1 MSKPAAKAGSPK
13 TNSARTNSPKSGSR
27 SLSREYA
34 LRALYSHL
42 LTGNDPVIVAA
53 NVREDVD
60 FAKAN
65 AGYFEALFQGALK
78 ETADLEIKLTPH
90 LDRAF
95 NELSPIERG
104 ILLIGAHELAN
115 CPDVPYRVAINEAV
129 ELAKKYGGTDG
140 HKFVNGVLD
149 KLARTLRTEECKN

>member
-1 MSKPAAKAGSPK
+1 MSKPAAKAG
-13 TNSARTNSPKSGSR
+13 ARAGATRTGSR

-34 LRALYSHL
+34 LRALYSQL
-42 LTGNDPVIVAA
+42 LTNDDPVIIAA

-65 AGYFEALFQGALK
+65 AAYFEALFHGVLK
-78 ETADLEIKLTPH
+78 EITDLEIKLTPH

-95 NELSPIERG
+95 AELSPIERG
-104 ILLIGAHELAN
+104 ILLIGAHELVN
-115 CPDVPYRVAINEAV
+115 YPDVPLRVAINEAV

-149 KLARTLRTEECKN
+149 KLGKTVRGEEIGVRR

>member
-1 MSKPAAKAGSPK
+1 MSKSTGLNAGARKTAAPK
-13 TNSARTNSPKSGSR
+13 IGSR

-34 LRALYSHL
+34 LRALYSQL
-42 LTGNDPVIVAA
+42 LTGDDPTIIAA
-53 NVREDVD
+53 NVREDAD
-60 FAKAN
+60 FSKAN
-65 AGYFEALFQGALK
+65 AGYFETLFHGVLK
-78 ETADLEIKLTPH
+78 EIADLELKLTPH

-95 NELSPIERG
+95 GELSPIERG

-149 KLARTLRTEECKN
+149 KLAKIMRPDESQAR